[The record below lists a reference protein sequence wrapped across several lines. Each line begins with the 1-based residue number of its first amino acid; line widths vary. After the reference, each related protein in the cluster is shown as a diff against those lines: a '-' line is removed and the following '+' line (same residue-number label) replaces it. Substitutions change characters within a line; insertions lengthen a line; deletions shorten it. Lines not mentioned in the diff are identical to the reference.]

1 MLKAAIED
9 GAVAILIVFERADGS
24 AGSFNVPGVESV
36 RLGLLH
42 MGAELRNKP
51 PEEP

>member
-24 AGSFNVPGVESV
+24 AGSFNVPGIESV